1 MKKTRNRIIRAAAC
15 IGVGVAVLG
24 MAVFANID
32 NANGYGVVKEAAKNT
47 FFSSDNVTAD
57 INVSADLDG
66 SNLFGGKALI
76 KKDAGGDVKM
86 QTLSQTYDETGAMVD
101 TDNLMTIQDGYRLSS
116 YTYNTSEGPEI
127 YKTKYKMSD
136 RDISE
141 ELFANTEVLD
151 KQIGFLETLADTL
164 IGDIKNNIVLTDSS
178 DGNRT
183 YTINMTGEQLPKYM
197 TAAFSLF
204 NASVRA
210 NYENANEIFDGEDA
224 NIEIMS
230 EMFLNKNEPYVNT
243 ISGSVS
249 IDDNGRLS
257 AFDGKVVLTGYDN
270 TGAQK
275 NLNMGLNAVF
285 KDYGTT
291 SIERVNADEYEDI
304 STRITTKYSAE
315 EDSSGAI
322 SVTESD
328 DEDVDGAANSS
339 VNLQANNE
347 DGTFSTYTVSS
358 DGKLR
363 DENGNVVTVT
373 NSEIAETV
381 NDAA

>member
-363 DENGNVVTVT
+363 DENGNIVTVT

>member
-24 MAVFANID
+24 MAVFANFD

-57 INVSADLDG
+57 INVSADLEG

-86 QTLSQTYDETGAMVD
+86 QTSSQSYDETGTLVD

-116 YTYNTSEGPEI
+116 YTYNTDEGPETH
-127 YKTKYKMSD
+127 KTKYKMSD

-141 ELFANTEVLD
+141 ELFTNTEVLD

-164 IGDIKNNIVLTDSS
+164 IGDIKNNIVLTDSN

-204 NASVRA
+204 NASLRA
-210 NYENANEIFDGEDA
+210 NYENSNEIFDEENV
-224 NIEIMS
+224 NIQTMS

-249 IDDNGRLS
+249 IDNAG
-257 AFDGKVVLTGYDN
+257 
-270 TGAQK
+270 K
-275 NLNMGLNAVF
+275 NL
-285 KDYGTT
+285 
-291 SIERVNADEYEDI
+291 
-304 STRITTKYSAE
+304 RI
-315 EDSSGAI
+315 
-322 SVTESD
+322 
-328 DEDVDGAANSS
+328 
-339 VNLQANNE
+339 
-347 DGTFSTYTVSS
+347 
-358 DGKLR
+358 
-363 DENGNVVTVT
+363 
-373 NSEIAETV
+373 
-381 NDAA
+381 

>member
-136 RDISE
+136 SDISE

-224 NIEIMS
+224 NIQTMS

-249 IDDNGRLS
+249 IDNNGRLS

-315 EDSSGAI
+315 EDGSGAI

-328 DEDVDGAANSS
+328 DEGVDGAANSS

>member
-24 MAVFANID
+24 MAVFANFD

-57 INVSADLDG
+57 INVSADLEG

-86 QTLSQTYDETGAMVD
+86 QTSSQSYDETGTLVD

-116 YTYNTSEGPEI
+116 YTYNTDEGPETH
-127 YKTKYKMSD
+127 KTKYKMSD

-141 ELFANTEVLD
+141 ELFTNTEVLD

-164 IGDIKNNIVLTDSS
+164 IGDIKNNIVLTDSN

-204 NASVRA
+204 NASLRA
-210 NYENANEIFDGEDA
+210 NYENSNEIFDEENA
-224 NIEIMS
+224 NIQTMS
-230 EMFLNKNEPYVNT
+230 EMFLNKNEPYVNI

-249 IDDNGRLS
+249 IDNAGRIS
-257 AFDGKVVLTGYDN
+257 AFNGKVVLTGYDN
-270 TGAQK
+270 SGAQK
-275 NLNMGLNAVF
+275 NLNMSLDAAF

-291 SIERVNADEYEDI
+291 SIERVNADEYEDM
-304 STRITTKYSAE
+304 SVSVTTKYAVE
-315 EDSSGAI
+315 EDGSGHMTI
-322 SVTESD
+322 TESD
-328 DEDVDGAANSS
+328 EDVEGGINGS
-339 VNLQANNE
+339 VILQANNE

-363 DENGNVVTVT
+363 DENGNVVTVV
-373 NSEIAETV
+373 NNESSEAV

>member
-249 IDDNGRLS
+249 IDNNGRLS

-315 EDSSGAI
+315 EDGSGAI

>member
-249 IDDNGRLS
+249 IDNNGRLS

-315 EDSSGAI
+315 EDGSGAI

-328 DEDVDGAANSS
+328 DEDVDGATNSS